1 MPTAH
6 STSTSKRTAKAKKPT
21 LGKTKSKTTTGN
33 FITPEQRFNMIAEA
47 AYFMAEKRGFS
58 GGNPDA
64 DWLCAESEIDHMLTN
79 Q

>member
-1 MPTAH
+1 MPTAQ
-6 STSTSKRTAKAKKPT
+6 TTATSKRTAKTKKPT
-21 LGKTKSKTTTGN
+21 LGKTKTTTSN
-33 FITPEQRFNMIAEA
+33 FITPEQRVSMIAEA

-58 GGNPDA
+58 GGDPNA

>member
-1 MPTAH
+1 MATAQ
-6 STSTSKRTAKAKKPT
+6 STSTSKRTAKTKKPT
-21 LGKTKSKTTTGN
+21 LSKTKTTTGN
-33 FITPEQRFNMIAEA
+33 FITPEQRFGMIAEA

-58 GGNPDA
+58 GGDPNV

>member
-6 STSTSKRTAKAKKPT
+6 TTSTSKQSVKSKKPT
-21 LGKTKSKTTTGN
+21 LSKTKTTTGN

-58 GGNPDA
+58 SGDPA
-64 DWLCAESEIDHMLTN
+64 SDWLCAESEIDQTLTN

>member
-1 MPTAH
+1 MPTAQ
-6 STSTSKRTAKAKKPT
+6 STSTSKRAVKTKKPT
-21 LGKTKSKTTTGN
+21 LSKSKTTTGN

-58 GGNPDA
+58 GGDPET

>member
-1 MPTAH
+1 MPTAQ
-6 STSTSKRTAKAKKPT
+6 STSTSKRTVKTKKPT
-21 LGKTKSKTTTGN
+21 LSKSKTTTGN

-58 GGNPDA
+58 GGDPET
-64 DWLCAESEIDHMLTN
+64 DWFCAESEIDHMLTN

>member
-1 MPTAH
+1 MPTAQ
-6 STSTSKRTAKAKKPT
+6 STSTSKRTLKAKKPT
-21 LGKTKSKTTTGN
+21 LGKSKTTTGN

-58 GGNPDA
+58 GGNPEA
-64 DWLCAESEIDHMLTN
+64 DWLCAESEIDHILTN